1 MRRRYSVHALTPW
14 QFDKHLCCTYPV
26 DAITDCDA
34 IVDPEKKDLDIL
46 VITIEVGLW
55 NFVTQHPFDLPRNLT
70 AQSPLGLPRNL
81 TAQ

>member
-1 MRRRYSVHALTPW
+1 VRRRYSVHALTPW

-46 VITIEVGLW
+46 VITIEVIPNHRLVSRG
-55 NFVTQHPFDLPRNLT
+55 TSQRSDH
-70 AQSPLGLPRNL
+70 
-81 TAQ
+81 